1 MNNTH
6 HTLSIENSPNPKD
19 EETIS
24 ENLGAFNAL
33 KAGADNHQPLN
44 IFLHNEQS
52 QLIGGLLGG
61 TYWGWLVI
69 EILWIAKEARG
80 RGYGKKMV
88 QMAEQEAIKR
98 GCRHAHLDTMSF
110 QAPDFYIKLGYS
122 VFGKL
127 ENMPVGHT
135 RYYLQKSLN
144 GA

>member
-1 MNNTH
+1 MQKV
-6 HTLSIENSPNPKD
+6 HTLSVENAPNPTD
-19 EETIS
+19 EKNIGER
-24 ENLGAFNAL
+24 LAAFNTL

-44 IFLHNEQS
+44 IFLRDEQN

-61 TYWGWLVI
+61 TYWGWLFI
-69 EILWIAKEARG
+69 EILWITEEARG
-80 RGYGKKMV
+80 CGYGQKMV

-98 GCRHAHLDTMSF
+98 GCKHAHLDTMSF

-122 VFGKL
+122 IFGKL
-127 ENMPVGHT
+127 EDMPTGHT